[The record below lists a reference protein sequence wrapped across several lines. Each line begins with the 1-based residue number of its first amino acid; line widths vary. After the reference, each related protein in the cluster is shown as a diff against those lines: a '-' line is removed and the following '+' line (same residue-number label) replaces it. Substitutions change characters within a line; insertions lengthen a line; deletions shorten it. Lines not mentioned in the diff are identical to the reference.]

1 MLRAR
6 NHNVSSLT
14 GRESQ
19 QCHQSQVSSLSLRK
33 AYQPMGISSSSTEPT
48 KQVGTMRINLFF
60 AILLIAMTSY
70 FLWWGLDYTMHQ
82 QTMLFIVAT
91 AFGVFMAFNI
101 GGNDVANSFGTSV
114 GAGTLTITQALCVAA
129 IFEVS
134 GAVLAGAEVTDTI
147 RKGIVDLD
155 GLAVSPNQF
164 IYVMLSALIAAAFWL
179 LFATRKGLPVSTTH
193 AIIGGVVGSSIVL
206 GFDLGGSAT
215 AFSTVNWA
223 TIGQIAISWVLSP
236 LLGGVIAYVLYG
248 QIKKNIIDYN
258 DKTEAHI
265 GELKADKKT
274 LKDSHKLFFDELSE
288 SEQLS
293 YTSAMLRDQD
303 IYKDDDC
310 TLEDL
315 ETDYYQNLYTI
326 DRERNDLDTLKA
338 IKKWVPLIAAMGGV
352 VMTSLVVFKGLQ
364 NINDNLTTLHG
375 FLFMGM
381 VGALV
386 WLATF
391 IYTKSIRGK
400 HKEDLTKATF
410 IMFSW
415 MQVFTASAFAFSH
428 GSNDIANAVGPFAA
442 IMDVIRTNSIASQA
456 AVPSAVM
463 LTFGVALIVGLW
475 FIGKEV
481 IQTVGTNLAKM
492 HPASG
497 FSAELAAAAVVMG
510 ASTMGLPVSSTH
522 TLVGAVLGIG
532 IVNRDTNW
540 ALMKPI
546 GLAWII
552 TLPAAA
558 IMSAISYM
566 ILKQIF

>member
-1 MLRAR
+1 
-6 NHNVSSLT
+6 
-14 GRESQ
+14 
-19 QCHQSQVSSLSLRK
+19 
-33 AYQPMGISSSSTEPT
+33 MGISNQSVKSANT
-48 KQVGTMRINLFF
+48 GTMKVNVFF
-60 AILLIAMTSY
+60 ALLLVGMTAY

-82 QTMLFIVAT
+82 QTLLFVIAT
-91 AFGVFMAFNI
+91 AFGIFMAFNI

-114 GAGTLTITQALCVAA
+114 GAGTLTIPQALGVAA

-134 GAVLAGAEVTDTI
+134 GAVLAGGEVTDTI

-155 GLAVSPNQF
+155 GYSVTPNEF

-179 LFATRKGLPVSTTH
+179 LFATKKGLPVSTTH
-193 AIIGGVVGSSIVL
+193 AIIGGVIGSSIVL
-206 GFDLGGSAT
+206 GFDLGGSEMAL
-215 AFSTVNWA
+215 STINWA
-223 TIGQIAISWVLSP
+223 TIGQIAISWVISP
-236 LLGGVIAYVLYG
+236 LLGGVIAYLLYG

-258 DKTEAHI
+258 DRTEAHLV
-265 GELKADKKT
+265 E
-274 LKDSHKLFFDELSE
+274 LKDSKKSVKEQHKIFLADLSE

-293 YTSAMLRDQD
+293 YTSAMLRDQE

-310 TLEDL
+310 TIEEL
-315 ETDYYQNLYTI
+315 ETDYYQQLFKL
-326 DRERNDLDTLKA
+326 DRERGDLDTLKA
-338 IKKWVPLIAAMGGV
+338 LKKWVPIIAAAGAA
-352 VMTSLVVFKGLQ
+352 VMTAMVVFKGLK
-364 NINDNLTTLHG
+364 NVTSHMTNLNG
-375 FLFMGM
+375 FLIMGM
-381 VGALV
+381 VSALV

-442 IMDVIRTNSIASQA
+442 IMDVIRTNEIASQA
-456 AVPSAVM
+456 AVPPAVM

-532 IVNRDTNW
+532 IVNKDTNW

-558 IMSAISYM
+558 IMSAVSFM

>member
-1 MLRAR
+1 
-6 NHNVSSLT
+6 
-14 GRESQ
+14 
-19 QCHQSQVSSLSLRK
+19 
-33 AYQPMGISSSSTEPT
+33 MGISSSSTEST

-60 AILLIAMTSY
+60 AVLLIAMTGY

-91 AFGVFMAFNI
+91 VFGVFMAFNI

-114 GAGTLTITQALCVAA
+114 GAGTLTIPQALGVAA

-134 GAVLAGAEVTDTI
+134 GAVLAGGEVTDTI

-179 LFATRKGLPVSTTH
+179 LFATRRGLPVSTTH

-206 GFDLGGSAT
+206 GFDLGGSET
-215 AFSTVNWA
+215 ALSTINWV
-223 TIGQIAISWVLSP
+223 TIGQIAMSWVLSP
-236 LLGGVIAYVLYG
+236 LLGGLLAYLLYG

-265 GELKADKKT
+265 AELKTNKKV
-274 LKDSHKLFFDELSE
+274 LKKDHKEFFDELSE

-315 ETDYYQNLYTI
+315 ETDYYKNLYEI
-326 DRERNDLDTLKA
+326 EHERSGLDTLKA
-338 IKKWVPLIAAMGGV
+338 LKKWVPIIAAMGGV
-352 VMTSLVVFKGLQ
+352 VMTALVVFKGLK
-364 NINDNLTTLHG
+364 NVNSNLTTLHG

-442 IMDVIRTNSIASQA
+442 IMDVIRTNTIATQA
-456 AVPSAVM
+456 AVPPAVM

-552 TLPAAA
+552 TLPVAASL
-558 IMSAISYM
+558 SALSYV

>member
-1 MLRAR
+1 
-6 NHNVSSLT
+6 
-14 GRESQ
+14 
-19 QCHQSQVSSLSLRK
+19 
-33 AYQPMGISSSSTEPT
+33 MGISSSSTEPT

-60 AILLIAMTSY
+60 AILMIAMTSY

-82 QTMLFIVAT
+82 QTTLFIVAT

-114 GAGTLTITQALCVAA
+114 GAGTLTIPQALGVAA

-134 GAVLAGAEVTDTI
+134 GAVLAGGEVTDTI

-179 LFATRKGLPVSTTH
+179 LYATRKGLPVSTTH
-193 AIIGGVVGSSIVL
+193 AIIGGVIGSSIVL

-215 AFSTVNWA
+215 AFSTVNWG
-223 TIGQIAISWVLSP
+223 TIGQIAISWVISP
-236 LLGGVIAYVLYG
+236 LLGGVIAYLLYG

-265 GELKADKKT
+265 GELKNDKRE
-274 LKDSHKLFFDELSE
+274 LKKEHKAFFDELTE

-315 ETDYYQNLYTI
+315 ETEYYQRLYEL
-326 DRERNDLDTLKA
+326 DRERNGLDTLKA
-338 IKKWVPLIAAMGGV
+338 LKKWVPIIAAMGGV
-352 VMTSLVVFKGLQ
+352 VMTSLVVFKGLK
-364 NINDNLTTLHG
+364 NVNSNLTTLHG

-442 IMDVIRTNSIASQA
+442 IMDVIRTNTIATQA
-456 AVPSAVM
+456 AVPPAVM

-497 FSAELAAAAVVMG
+497 FSAELAAATVVMG

-532 IVNRDTNW
+532 IVNKDTNW

-546 GLAWII
+546 GLAWVI
-552 TLPAAA
+552 TLPVAASL
-558 IMSAISYM
+558 SAISYV

>member
-1 MLRAR
+1 
-6 NHNVSSLT
+6 
-14 GRESQ
+14 
-19 QCHQSQVSSLSLRK
+19 
-33 AYQPMGISSSSTEPT
+33 MGISSSSTGST

-60 AILLIAMTSY
+60 AILLIAMTGY
-70 FLWWGLDYTMHQ
+70 FLWWGLDYTMRQ
-82 QTMLFIVAT
+82 QTTLFIVAT

-114 GAGTLTITQALCVAA
+114 GAGTLTIPQALGVAA

-134 GAVLAGAEVTDTI
+134 GAVLAGGEVTDTI

-155 GLAVSPNQF
+155 GLPVSPNQF

-193 AIIGGVVGSSIVL
+193 SIIGGVVGGSIVL
-206 GFDLGGSAT
+206 GFDLGGSAS
-215 AFSTVNWA
+215 AFSTVDWG
-223 TIGQIAISWVLSP
+223 TIGTIAISWVLSP
-236 LLGGVIAYVLYG
+236 LLGGVLAYLLYG

-258 DKTEAHI
+258 DKAEAHI
-265 GELKADKKT
+265 GELKASKKV
-274 LKDSHKLFFDELSE
+274 LKQDHKEFLDSLSE
-288 SEQLS
+288 SEQLA
-293 YTSAMLRDQD
+293 YTSAMLRDQE

-310 TLEDL
+310 VVEDL
-315 ETDYYQNLYTI
+315 ETDYYKELYKI
-326 DRERNDLDTLKA
+326 EHERSNLDTLKA
-338 IKKWVPLIAAMGGV
+338 IKQWVPIIAAMGGM
-352 VMTSLVVFKGLQ
+352 VMTSLVVFKGLK
-364 NINDNLTTLHG
+364 NVNSNMTTLQG
-375 FLFMGM
+375 FLIMGM
-381 VGALV
+381 IGALV

-442 IMDVIRTNSIASQA
+442 IMDVIRTNEIASQA
-456 AVPSAVM
+456 AVPPAVM

-540 ALMKPI
+540 SLMKPI
-546 GLAWII
+546 GLAWVI
-552 TLPAAA
+552 TLPVAAA
-558 IMSAISYM
+558 LSAISYL
-566 ILKQIF
+566 ILKQVF

>member
-1 MLRAR
+1 
-6 NHNVSSLT
+6 
-14 GRESQ
+14 
-19 QCHQSQVSSLSLRK
+19 
-33 AYQPMGISSSSTEPT
+33 MGISSNSAASTKP
-48 KQVGTMRINLFF
+48 VGSMRINLFF
-60 AILLIAMTSY
+60 AIVLIVMTSY
-70 FLWWGLDYTMHQ
+70 FLWWGLDYTMRQ
-82 QTMLFIVAT
+82 QTTLFIVAT

-114 GAGTLTITQALCVAA
+114 GAGTLTIPQALGVAA

-134 GAVLAGAEVTDTI
+134 GAVLAGGEVTDTI

-155 GLAVSPNQF
+155 GLTVTPNQF
-164 IYVMLSALIAAAFWL
+164 IYVMLSALVAAAFWL

-193 AIIGGVVGSSIVL
+193 SIIGGVVGSSIVL

-215 AFSTVNWA
+215 ALSTVDWG
-223 TIGQIAISWVLSP
+223 TVGTIAISWVLSP
-236 LLGGVIAYVLYG
+236 LLGGILAYILYG
-248 QIKKNIIDYN
+248 QIKKNIIEYN
-258 DKTEAHI
+258 DRTEAHI
-265 GELKADKKT
+265 GELKASKKV
-274 LKDSHKLFFDELSE
+274 LKQNHKEYLERLTE
-288 SEQLS
+288 SEQLA
-293 YTSAMLRDQD
+293 YTSAMLRDQE

-310 TLEDL
+310 VVEDL
-315 ETDYYQNLYTI
+315 ETDYYKKLYEI
-326 DRERNDLDTLKA
+326 ENERSSLDTLKA
-338 IKKWVPLIAAMGGV
+338 LKQWVPMIAALGGAI
-352 VMTSLVVFKGLQ
+352 MTSLVVFKGLK
-364 NINDNLTTLHG
+364 NVNNSLTTLQG
-375 FLFMGM
+375 FLIMGM
-381 VGALV
+381 IAALV

-442 IMDVIRTNSIASQA
+442 IMDVIRTNEIASQA
-456 AVPSAVM
+456 AVPPAVM

-546 GLAWII
+546 GLAWVV

-558 IMSAISYM
+558 TMSAISYVV
-566 ILKQIF
+566 LKNIF

>member
-1 MLRAR
+1 
-6 NHNVSSLT
+6 
-14 GRESQ
+14 
-19 QCHQSQVSSLSLRK
+19 
-33 AYQPMGISSSSTEPT
+33 MGISSNSAASTKP
-48 KQVGTMRINLFF
+48 VGSMRINLFF
-60 AILLIAMTSY
+60 AIVLIVMTSY
-70 FLWWGLDYTMHQ
+70 FLWWGRDYTMRQ
-82 QTMLFIVAT
+82 QTTLFIVAT

-114 GAGTLTITQALCVAA
+114 GAGTLTIPQALGVAA

-134 GAVLAGAEVTDTI
+134 GAVLAGGEVTDTI

-155 GLAVSPNQF
+155 GLTVTPNQF
-164 IYVMLSALIAAAFWL
+164 IYVMLSALVAAAFWL

-193 AIIGGVVGSSIVL
+193 SIIGGVVGSSIVL

-215 AFSTVNWA
+215 ALSTVDWG
-223 TIGQIAISWVLSP
+223 TVGTIAISWVLSP
-236 LLGGVIAYVLYG
+236 LLGGILAYILYG
-248 QIKKNIIDYN
+248 QIKKNIIEYN
-258 DKTEAHI
+258 DRTEAHI
-265 GELKADKKT
+265 GELKASKKV
-274 LKDSHKLFFDELSE
+274 LKQNHKEYLERLTE
-288 SEQLS
+288 SEQLA
-293 YTSAMLRDQD
+293 YTSAMLRDQE

-310 TLEDL
+310 VVEDL
-315 ETDYYQNLYTI
+315 ETDYYKKLYEI
-326 DRERNDLDTLKA
+326 ENERSSLDTLKA
-338 IKKWVPLIAAMGGV
+338 LKQWVPMIAALGGAI
-352 VMTSLVVFKGLQ
+352 MTSLVVFKGLK
-364 NINDNLTTLHG
+364 NVNNSLTTLQG
-375 FLFMGM
+375 FLIMGM
-381 VGALV
+381 IAALV

-442 IMDVIRTNSIASQA
+442 IMDVIRTNEIASQA
-456 AVPSAVM
+456 AVPPAVM

-546 GLAWII
+546 GLAWVI
-552 TLPAAA
+552 TLPVAATL
-558 IMSAISYM
+558 SAISF
-566 ILKQIF
+566 LVLNQIFS

>member
-1 MLRAR
+1 
-6 NHNVSSLT
+6 
-14 GRESQ
+14 
-19 QCHQSQVSSLSLRK
+19 
-33 AYQPMGISSSSTEPT
+33 
-48 KQVGTMRINLFF
+48 MRMNLFF
-60 AILLIAMTSY
+60 GFILIAMTAY
-70 FLWWGLDYTMHQ
+70 FLWWGFEYTMHQ
-82 QTMLFIVAT
+82 QTLLFVVAT

-114 GAGTLTITQALCVAA
+114 GAGTLTIPQALGVAA

-134 GAVLAGAEVTDTI
+134 GAVLAGGEVTDTI
-147 RKGIVDLD
+147 RSGIVDLD

-206 GFDLGGSAT
+206 GITLGGTEMAL
-215 AFSTVNWA
+215 STVNWG
-223 TIGQIAISWVLSP
+223 TIGTIAISWVLSP
-236 LLGGVIAYVLYG
+236 LLGGLLSYLLYG

-265 GELKADKKT
+265 AT
-274 LKDSHKLFFDELSE
+274 LKDDKKALKKEHKVFLE
-288 SEQLS
+288 SMTESKQLA
-293 YTSAMLRDQD
+293 YTSAMLRDQE

-310 TLEDL
+310 VVGDL
-315 ETDYYQNLYTI
+315 ETDYYKSLYEI
-326 DRERNDLDTLKA
+326 ENERTNLDTLKA
-338 IKKWVPLIAAMGGV
+338 LKKWVPMIAAAGGA
-352 VMTSLVVFKGLQ
+352 VMSSLVVFKGLK
-364 NINDNLTTLHG
+364 NVNSSMTNLQG
-375 FLFMGM
+375 FLIMGM
-381 VGALV
+381 IAAMV

-442 IMDVIRTNSIASQA
+442 IMDVIRTNSIASEA

-546 GLAWII
+546 GLAWVI

-558 IMSAISYM
+558 VMSAISYV
-566 ILKQIF
+566 ILIQIF

>member
-1 MLRAR
+1 
-6 NHNVSSLT
+6 
-14 GRESQ
+14 
-19 QCHQSQVSSLSLRK
+19 
-33 AYQPMGISSSSTEPT
+33 MGISNQSIKPAST
-48 KQVGTMRINLFF
+48 GTMKVNIFF
-60 AILLIAMTSY
+60 ALLLVGMTSY
-70 FLWWGLDYTMHQ
+70 FLWWGFDYTLHQ
-82 QTMLFIVAT
+82 QTPLFIVAT

-114 GAGTLTITQALCVAA
+114 GAGTLTIPQALGIAA

-134 GAVLAGAEVTDTI
+134 GAVLAGGEVTNTI
-147 RKGIVDLD
+147 RSGIVDLD
-155 GLAVSPNQF
+155 GLSVTPNQF

-179 LFATRKGLPVSTTH
+179 LFATKKGLPVSTTH
-193 AIIGGVVGSSIVL
+193 AIIGGIVGSSIVL
-206 GFDLGGSAT
+206 GVTLGGTEMALSA
-215 AFSTVNWA
+215 VNWGQ
-223 TIGQIAISWVLSP
+223 IGTIAISWVISP
-236 LLGGVIAYVLYG
+236 LLGGVLSYILYG
-248 QIKKNIIDYN
+248 QIKKNIIEYN
-258 DKTEAHI
+258 DRTEAH
-265 GELKADKKT
+265 LVT
-274 LKDSHKLFFDELSE
+274 LKDNKKVLKQTHKQYLDSLTE
-288 SEQLS
+288 SEQLA
-293 YTSAMLRDQD
+293 YTSAMLRDQE
-303 IYKDDDC
+303 IYRDDDC
-310 TLEDL
+310 VVEDL
-315 ETDYYQNLYTI
+315 ETDYYKELYELEN
-326 DRERNDLDTLKA
+326 ERSNLDTLKA
-338 IKKWVPLIAAMGGV
+338 LKKWVPIIAAAGAA
-352 VMTSLVVFKGLQ
+352 VMTAMVVFKGLK
-364 NINDNLTTLHG
+364 NVNGDMTNLNGL
-375 FLFMGM
+375 LIMGM
-381 VGALV
+381 IAALV

-442 IMDVIRTNSIASQA
+442 IMDVIRTNTIATEA
-456 AVPSAVM
+456 AVPPAVM

-558 IMSAISYM
+558 LMSAISYV
-566 ILKQIF
+566 ILTSIF